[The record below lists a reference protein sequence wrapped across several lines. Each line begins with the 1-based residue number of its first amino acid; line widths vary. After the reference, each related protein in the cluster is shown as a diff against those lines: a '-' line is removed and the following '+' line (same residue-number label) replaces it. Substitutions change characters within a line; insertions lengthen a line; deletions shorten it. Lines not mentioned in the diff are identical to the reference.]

1 MARINGTQRD
11 DLLPGTSEQDE
22 IRGRASND
30 RLLGDR
36 GNDVL
41 YGNGGRDTLTG
52 GDGSDIFVLSGG
64 RDLITDFTDGQDLIG
79 LPGRVS
85 FDRLR
90 ISAGTGAN
98 ARNTIISLG
107 RIQLAVLEGVS
118 SSQIDAA
125 DFTNDLT
132 PISEPPPPPPPPSNG
147 NFNIE
152 FDYRFDSR
160 GFFDDPARRAAL
172 EAAADIW
179 EGFIQDEF
187 PNVPAG
193 IKFTVRNPSVSGGE
207 TRIVLNSEIDDL
219 LIFVDVHPLP
229 GSTLAEARPDGFD
242 AVGTVFSN
250 RIRGSDF
257 QPWVGSLVFDPDA
270 NWFFDSTPNTDG
282 DIPSRQMDFI
292 SIALHE
298 IGHILGIGTAGIFRK
313 IGAGRAFYGPNA
325 LNVNEGQPIPLERD
339 LFHVQEGFLNDTV
352 SLDPTI
358 TNGIR
363 TLPSQVDLALLAD
376 IGYEISGFTA
386 QGSTPP
392 IATSGDDLIFGTIL
406 ADTIDGLGGGDQIQG
421 DRGNDRLNGGSGN
434 DNLFGQ
440 AGNDTMNGDAGDD
453 QLAGNGGNDI
463 LNGGSNNDNL
473 FGGTG
478 NDILNGDAGNDF
490 LSGEAGDDLLD
501 GGAGDDNLFGD
512 AGRDTFFFGANN
524 GEDRITDFDIATE
537 RIQIASGLGFATG
550 ADVLA
555 TLSRNFINTS
565 VFTLS
570 PGNSIE
576 VFHEDVSNINN
587 TPLTAANFVIV

>member
-1 MARINGTQRD
+1 MAQINGTQRD
-11 DLLPGTSEQDE
+11 DILSGTSEQDAL
-22 IRGRASND
+22 RGRAGND

-41 YGNGGRDTLTG
+41 YGNAGRDTLTG

-64 RDLITDFTDGQDLIG
+64 RDLITDFSNGQDLIG

-85 FDRLR
+85 FSQLQ

-98 ARNTIISLG
+98 AGDTIISFG
-107 RIQLAVLEGVS
+107 RFQVAVLEGVS

-132 PISEPPPPPPPPSNG
+132 PISAPPPMVPPANG

-152 FDYRFDSR
+152 FDYRFDSS
-160 GFFDDPARRAAL
+160 GFFNDPARRAAL

-193 IKFTVRNPSVSGGE
+193 IEFTVDNPSVSGRE
-207 TRIVLNSEIDDL
+207 ERIVLNEEIDDL
-219 LIFVDVHPLP
+219 LIFVGARPLP
-229 GSTLAEARPDGFD
+229 GRTLGQAGPDGLD
-242 AVGTVFSN
+242 AAGTVFSN
-250 RIRGSDF
+250 RINGSDF
-257 QPWVGSLVFDPDA
+257 QPWVGELTFDPEG

-282 DIPSRQMDFI
+282 DIPFGQSDFI
-292 SIALHE
+292 STALHE
-298 IGHILGIGTAGIFRK
+298 IGHILGIGTADVFEE
-313 IGAGRAFYGPNA
+313 IGAGGAFDGPNA
-325 LNVNEGQPIPLERD
+325 LNVNGGRPIPLERD
-339 LFHVQEGFLNDTV
+339 LSHVQEGFLNDTV
-352 SLDPTI
+352 LLDPTSR
-358 TNGIR
+358 NGTR
-363 TLPSQVDLALLAD
+363 ELPTQVGLALLAD

-392 IATSGDDLIFGTIL
+392 IASSGDDIIFGTIL
-406 ADTIDGLGGGDQIQG
+406 ADAIDGLGGDDQIQG

-434 DNLFGQ
+434 DNLFGD
-440 AGNDTMNGDAGDD
+440 AGNDTLNGDAGDD
-453 QLAGNGGNDI
+453 QLVGNEGNDI
-463 LNGGSNNDNL
+463 LNGGSNNDNF

-478 NDILNGDAGNDF
+478 NDTLNGDAGNDF
-490 LSGEAGDDLLD
+490 LSGEAGDDLLN
-501 GGAGDDNLFGD
+501 GGPGDDNLFGD

-524 GEDRITDFDIATE
+524 GEDAIADFDIGTE
-537 RIQIASGLGFATG
+537 RIQIAAGLGFATG

-555 TLSRNFINTS
+555 TLSRTFINTS

-576 VFHEDVSNINN
+576 VFHEDFSSINN
-587 TPLTAANFVIV
+587 TPLTAANFLIV

>member
-1 MARINGTQRD
+1 MARINGTRGGD
-11 DLLPGTSEQDE
+11 ILSGTSEQDV
-22 IRGRASND
+22 IRGRAGND

-41 YGNGGRDTLTG
+41 YGNAGRDTLTG

-64 RDLITDFTDGQDLIG
+64 RDLITDFTDGEDLMG

-85 FDRLR
+85 FSQLQ

-98 ARNTIISLG
+98 AGDTIISFG
-107 RIQLAVLEGVS
+107 RFQVAVLEGVN

-132 PISEPPPPPPPPSNG
+132 PISEPTPTDPPSNG

-152 FDYRFDSR
+152 FDYRFDSS
-160 GFFDDPARRAAL
+160 GFFNDPARRAAL

-187 PNVPAG
+187 PDVPAG
-193 IKFTVRNPSVSGGE
+193 IEFTVNNPSVSGRE
-207 TRIVLNSEIDDL
+207 ERIVLNSEIDDL
-219 LIFVDVHPLP
+219 LIFVGARPLP
-229 GSTLAEARPDGFD
+229 GSTLGEAGPDGVD
-242 AVGTVFSN
+242 AAGTVFSN
-250 RIRGSDF
+250 RLLGSNF
-257 QPWVGSLVFDPDA
+257 EPWVGGLTFDTDA

-282 DIPSRQMDFI
+282 DIPFGQSDFI
-292 SIALHE
+292 STALHE
-298 IGHILGIGTAGIFRK
+298 IGHVLGFGTADIFEQ
-313 IGAGRAFYGPNA
+313 IGAGGTFDGPNA
-325 LNVNEGQPIPLERD
+325 LNVNGGRPIPLEGN
-339 LFHVQEGFLNDTV
+339 LSHVEEGFLNDTV
-352 SLDPTI
+352 LLDPTSR
-358 TNGIR
+358 NGTR
-363 TLPSQVDLALLAD
+363 TLPTQVDLALLAD
-376 IGYEISGFTA
+376 IGYEIPGFIP

-406 ADTIDGLGGGDQIQG
+406 ADAIDGLGGDDQIQG

-453 QLAGNGGNDI
+453 QLVGNEGNDI
-463 LNGGSNNDNL
+463 LNGGSNNDTL

-478 NDILNGDAGNDF
+478 NDILNGDGGNDF
-490 LSGEAGDDLLD
+490 LIGEAGDDLLD

-512 AGRDTFFFGANN
+512 GGRDTFFFGANN
-524 GEDRITDFDIATE
+524 GEDTITDFDIATE

-555 TLSRNFINTS
+555 TLSRTFINTS